1 MNETITLVDVIDW
14 CGQHI
19 VEIVVILSVFVEI
32 TPVKIN
38 PITLFLNLLFKP
50 IRNEIAEMKAGIEQN
65 ISDLKSELKN
75 DMQTVVNQ
83 QSNELGTID
92 KILESQDLAEMSRIR
107 WEIIEFSNSIENG
120 QLHVRDEYRHIKDD
134 NKKYHQLIEQYHLEN
149 GIIDEEIQ
157 KINEHYEKYKDSTQ
171 IYI

>member
-1 MNETITLVDVIDW
+1 MNEATTLADVINW

-19 VEIVVILSVFVEI
+19 LEIAVVLSVFIEI
-32 TPVKIN
+32 TPIKIN

-65 ISDLKSELKN
+65 ITELKSELKN
-75 DMQTVVNQ
+75 DIQTVVNQ

-134 NKKYHQLIEQYHLEN
+134 NKKYHQLINQYHLEN
-149 GIIDEEIQ
+149 GIIDEEMQ
-157 KINEHYEKYKDSTQ
+157 KINDHYEKYKDSTQ
-171 IYI
+171 IFI